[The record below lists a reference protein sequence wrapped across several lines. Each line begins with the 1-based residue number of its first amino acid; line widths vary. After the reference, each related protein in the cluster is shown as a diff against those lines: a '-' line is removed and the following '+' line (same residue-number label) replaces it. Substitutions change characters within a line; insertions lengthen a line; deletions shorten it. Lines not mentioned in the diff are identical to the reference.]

1 VAALTA
7 ESQATAVAGSLR
19 VRTAPASAR
28 SGDEPLTVSADVG
41 LRLDQAGPGRAV
53 LVDDG
58 ADGAGPAVRTPIL
71 LRGLR
76 RPEAGGPRLVEIVVD
91 GWRFELEVEPESRAV
106 LRERGSRDRRVG
118 AHGGE
123 AELRAIIPGRVVAVS
138 VTPGDPVSAGQQIL
152 VVEAMKM
159 QNEVRAPIAGVVERL
174 AVAEG
179 QTIELGDLLAVIGQD
194 Q

>member
-1 VAALTA
+1 MTD
-7 ESQATAVAGSLR
+7 EGSAVAGVGSLR

-28 SGDEPLTVSADVG
+28 PGDEPLTLGPDSG
-41 LRLDQAGPGRAV
+41 HRLEPAGPGRA
-53 LVDDG
+53 LLLE
-58 ADGAGPAVRTPIL
+58 AGGGQTSQPARTPVL
-71 LRGLR
+71 LGALR
-76 RPEAGGPRLVEIVVD
+76 RPRASGPRLVEVVVD
-91 GWRFELEVEPESRAV
+91 GWRFEVEVEPESRAA

-118 AHGGE
+118 THGGA

-138 VTPGDPVSAGQQIL
+138 VAPGDPVSAGQQLL

-179 QTIELGDLLAVIGQD
+179 QTIELGDILAVIGQD

>member
-1 VAALTA
+1 VAAVTDEA
-7 ESQATAVAGSLR
+7 GATAAGARSLR

-28 SGDEPLTVSADVG
+28 PGDASLTLTPDLAFRLEP
-41 LRLDQAGPGRAV
+41 AGPGRAV

-58 ADGAGPAVRTPIL
+58 LGAARPVRTPVL
-71 LRGLR
+71 LGALR
-76 RPEAGGPRLVEIVVD
+76 QPNAGGPQLVEIVVD
-91 GWRFELEVEPESRAV
+91 GWRFELEVEPEGRAA
-106 LRERGSRDRRVG
+106 LRERGARDRRSG
-118 AHGGE
+118 IHGGG

-138 VTPGDPVSAGQQIL
+138 VAPGDPVSAGQQLL

-159 QNEVRAPIAGVVERL
+159 QNEVRAPSAGVVERL

-179 QTIELGDLLAVIGQD
+179 QTIELGDLLAVIGQG

>member
-1 VAALTA
+1 VAAVTDEA
-7 ESQATAVAGSLR
+7 GATAAGARSLR

-28 SGDEPLTVSADVG
+28 PGDASLTVTPDLAF
-41 LRLDQAGPGRAV
+41 RLEPAGPGRAV

-58 ADGAGPAVRTPIL
+58 LDAARPARTPIL
-71 LRGLR
+71 LGALR
-76 RPEAGGPRLVEIVVD
+76 QPEAGGPRLVEIVVD
-91 GWRFELEVEPESRAV
+91 GWRFELEVEPEGRAA
-106 LRERGSRDRRVG
+106 LRERGSRDRRIG
-118 AHGGE
+118 IRGGG

-138 VTPGDPVSAGQQIL
+138 VAPGDPVSAGQQLL

-159 QNEVRAPIAGVVERL
+159 QNEVRAPSAGVVERL

-179 QTIELGDLLAVIGQD
+179 QTIELGDLLAVIGQG